1 VKRRTVSGGEAMR
14 GPSRIKSMPNMHNGV
29 DIAARRPITR
39 RDRAD
44 TASTGARTK
53 CAAVDASSRKL
64 RTKSST
70 VRYSTTKGA
79 ETAVD
84 EQATPPTTSGS
95 SSVVVDIEAT
105 PTSFVGD
112 RTSVPPQPP
121 TPLRPEPESP
131 ISETSG
137 EVTCLQSPVNSSGVR
152 IVIDSDNNDD
162 DNDRDDA
169 DHRWSLPTDAELG
182 AAHRRHLPDGPETA
196 ATFGSITSG
205 SCDDDSSNVVV
216 LFQCGP
222 SDDVDD
228 DDAILSLLPVVGQ
241 P

>member
-1 VKRRTVSGGEAMR
+1 MKRRTVSGGEVMR
-14 GPSRIKSMPNMHNGV
+14 GPSRIKSMPNMQNGV
-29 DIAARRPITR
+29 DIAARRR
-39 RDRAD
+39 ERAD
-44 TASTGARTK
+44 TASTGARSK
-53 CAAVDASSRKL
+53 CPAVDASSRKL
-64 RTKSST
+64 RTKSCT
-70 VRYSTTKGA
+70 VRYSATKGA
-79 ETAVD
+79 ETAAD
-84 EQATPPTTSGS
+84 DQATPPTTSGS

-112 RTSVPPQPP
+112 RTSVPPQPA

-162 DNDRDDA
+162 DNNDRDDA
-169 DHRWSLPTDAELG
+169 DHRWSLPTDAELV
-182 AAHRRHLPDGPETA
+182 AAHRPHLPDGPETA

-228 DDAILSLLPVVGQ
+228 DDAISSLLPVVGQ
-241 P
+241 Q